1 MLTDRKIGSLS
12 HFRPDGTPIH
22 AVVTYI
28 KSILNLLVEQPHQL
42 VGVFF
47 DSGKATV
54 RTAIDSDYKAH
65 RKPIDNV
72 RRRQFTHTTC
82 CLLLLFHATICLL
95 HFFSHACYLL
105 LLSIHFLFL
114 GSQSAAPYCF
124 RGNQITGSASD

>member
-82 CLLLLFHATICLL
+82 CLLLL
-95 HFFSHACYLL
+95 
-105 LLSIHFLFL
+105 SIHFLFL